1 MAPRLRCMAIDPG
14 ERRWGIAV
22 SDEDNELAHPR
33 PVLTPSGE
41 AEGLA
46 AIAAMVREESIAVIV
61 LGLPLEL
68 SGREGP
74 AAKKARA
81 LGARIANALRLP
93 VAMWD
98 ERLTS
103 VAASRAMSAGGLSQK
118 KQRGKV
124 DSIAAAILL
133 GAYLEATNDVRER
146 AIAYRPEASA

>member
-1 MAPRLRCMAIDPG
+1 MPPRPRSMAIDPG
-14 ERRWGIAV
+14 ERRWGVAV
-22 SDEDNELAHPR
+22 SDEDDEMALPR
-33 PVLTPSGE
+33 PVLTPASE

-46 AIAAMVREESIAVIV
+46 TIASIVREESVAVIV

-81 LGARIANALRLP
+81 LGARMASVLGRP

-133 GAYLEATNDVRER
+133 GAYLEASAAVRER
-146 AIAYRPEASA
+146 AIAYRPEASP

>member
-1 MAPRLRCMAIDPG
+1 MPPRPRSMAIDPG
-14 ERRWGIAV
+14 ERRWGIAIA
-22 SDEDNELAHPR
+22 DEDDELAHPR
-33 PVLTPSGE
+33 PVLTPTTE

-46 AIAAMVREESIAVIV
+46 QVASLVREEKVTVIV

-81 LGARIANALRLP
+81 LGARMVVALGVP
-93 VAMWD
+93 IAMWD

-124 DSIAAAILL
+124 DSVAAAILL
-133 GAYLEATNDVRER
+133 GAYLEARPDVRER
-146 AIAYRPEASA
+146 AIAFRPEEQA

>member
-1 MAPRLRCMAIDPG
+1 MPPRPRSMSIDPG
-14 ERRWGIAV
+14 ERRWGIAI
-22 SDEDNELAHPR
+22 SDEDDEMAHPR
-33 PVLTPSGE
+33 PVLTPTTE

-46 AIAAMVREESIAVIV
+46 TVASLVREEQVTVIV

-81 LGARIANALRLP
+81 LGARMAAVGVPI
-93 VAMWD
+93 AMWD

-118 KQRGKV
+118 KQRGKL
-124 DSIAAAILL
+124 DSVAAAILL
-133 GAYLEATNDVRER
+133 GAYLEARPDVRER
-146 AIAYRPEASA
+146 AIAFRPEGVS

>member
-1 MAPRLRCMAIDPG
+1 MPPRPRSMAIDPG
-14 ERRWGIAV
+14 ERRWGIAL
-22 SDEDNELAHPR
+22 SDEDDEMAHPR
-33 PVLTPSGE
+33 PVLTPASE

-46 AIAAMVREESIAVIV
+46 SVRALVRDEGVTVIV

-81 LGARIANALRLP
+81 LGERMAHALGVP
-93 VAMWD
+93 IAMWD

-124 DSIAAAILL
+124 DSVAAAILL
-133 GAYLEATNDVRER
+133 GAYLEARKDVRDR
-146 AIAYRPEASA
+146 AIVYRPEAPA